1 MFRRSAAASIIGH
14 NTALPVSIA
23 GRNLSLPSRLGRPR
37 RQAQGLLVAVTLSGV
52 DLSRVK
58 HAILILN
65 MILDITPYSTDKN
78 LGKAYNDAISL
89 LPEDSHACLRDGDT
103 CWLTPDYGVHLAE
116 YVRLFPNAILTC
128 WTNRINEK
136 AEQQAPLDRGDSDMA
151 NHITRAENYKPMLYK
166 VTPLH
171 GFVSGFVMVVPKSV
185 WNQHKF
191 AEKQVYE
198 DRGPHNLLGVDNDFT
213 NRVRAAGVQVLRM
226 DGLYIWHT
234 YRLLTGDQ
242 DKKHLL

>member
-1 MFRRSAAASIIGH
+1 MK
-14 NTALPVSIA
+14 
-23 GRNLSLPSRLGRPR
+23 NLKQLDVSRLK
-37 RQAQGLLVAVTLSGV
+37 VA
-52 DLSRVK
+52 
-58 HAILILN
+58 IFI
-65 MILDITPYSTDKN
+65 MIYDIIPYSAEKN
-78 LGKAYNDAISL
+78 LGRAYNQAIAL
-89 LPEDSHACLRDGDT
+89 LPDGSHACLRDGDT

-116 YVRLFPNAILTC
+116 YVRLYPNAVLTC

-136 AEQQAPLDRGDSDMA
+136 AEQQYKLEITLGLNLVRDDSNIKTHLELAKAVQD
-151 NHITRAENYKPMLYK
+151 IGLYQT
-166 VTPLH
+166 TPLH
-171 GFVSGFVMVVPKSV
+171 GFVSGFCMVVPKSI
-185 WNQHKF
+185 WNLHKF

-213 NRVRAAGVQVLRM
+213 NRVRAGGVPVLRM